1 MRSKV
6 ESLCSMKGTDIYG
19 LSVELGMS
27 YPELC
32 ISLSGTPS
40 RELLQRICD
49 ILGADIS
56 ELLPDEPG
64 RNTSR
69 KMKTTISSDY
79 DTIGD
84 AVMRNLREHG
94 WSVRELARK
103 TGNNPSTMSRFIRH
117 SVPRIFEL
125 ADIVG
130 LDVSELA
137 GQQG

>member
-19 LSVELGMS
+19 LSVQMGMS

-32 ISLSGTPS
+32 ISLSGTPA

-64 RNTSR
+64 RNTA

-125 ADIVG
+125 AAIVG

-137 GQQG
+137 G

>member
-19 LSVELGMS
+19 LSVQMGMS

-64 RNTSR
+64 RNTAR
-69 KMKTTISSDY
+69 KKKPTISSDY

-137 GQQG
+137 GQAQ

>member
-1 MRSKV
+1 
-6 ESLCSMKGTDIYG
+6 MKGTDIYG
-19 LSVELGMS
+19 LSVQMGMS
-27 YPELC
+27 YPALC
-32 ISLSGTPS
+32 VSLSGS
-40 RELLQRICD
+40 QDRELLERICD
-49 ILGADIS
+49 TLGTDIS

-64 RNTSR
+64 RNTAR

-79 DTIGD
+79 DSIGD
-84 AVMRNLREHG
+84 AVMRNLQEHG

-125 ADIVG
+125 AAIVG

-137 GQQG
+137 G